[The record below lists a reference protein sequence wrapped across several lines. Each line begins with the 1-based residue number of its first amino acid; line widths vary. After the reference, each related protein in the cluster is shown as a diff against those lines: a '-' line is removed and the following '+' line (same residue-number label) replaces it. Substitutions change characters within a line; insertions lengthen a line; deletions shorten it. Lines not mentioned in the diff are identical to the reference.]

1 MFEVAEL
8 GQKISKAEYKKA
20 VPQLRE
26 GLLDAQFRLRSAK
39 FRVVVVIAGV
49 EAAGKGETL
58 NTLLEW
64 MDARG
69 IRAHA
74 LGEPTREEIERPR
87 FFRFWRRMPPIGSM
101 GIFLGSW
108 YTFPIIAHVF
118 GRIDKGAFEKE
129 LSRINNFERMLVKEG
144 TVVLKFWLHIS
155 RKVQRKRFKELAS
168 DPSTA
173 WRVSERDLSFGKRYN
188 SFVDVCSKALRRTN
202 QGHAPWVI
210 VEATDPRYRDVTI
223 ARHILGAVQ
232 ERLDTE
238 PPPPPKKV
246 AKPVPKK
253 LNIINTLD
261 LSHLLLKEEYK
272 AQLELYQG
280 RIGRLARKLRDANRS
295 VVMVFEGS
303 DAAGKGGSIRRSIRS
318 IDARFYKVI
327 PISAPTDE
335 ELARPYLWRFWRHL
349 PRHGEITVFDRS
361 WYGRVLVERVEGF
374 ARPVDWQRAYAEIN
388 DFEEQMV
395 DAGVIVLK
403 FWLSISAEEQLQRFK
418 AREATG
424 YKRYKLTDEDWRN
437 REKSAQYEA
446 ATCDMIEKTSTEL
459 APWILVEA
467 EDKRYARVKVVKAV
481 SDALERAIGSD
492 RPPAE
497 ESKKPKKK
505 AKKPR
510 KGGAAKGAKA
520 KAGRANVQKV
530 SKVDAIWK
538 KP

>member
-8 GQKISKAEYKKA
+8 GQKVSKSEYKKA
-20 VPQLRE
+20 VPKLRE
-26 GLLDAQFRLRSAK
+26 GLLDAEFRLRSAD
-39 FRVVVVIAGV
+39 FRVVVVLSGV

-58 NTLLEW
+58 NLLLEW

-74 LGEPTREEIERPR
+74 LGEPTREEDERPR
-87 FFRFWRRMPPIGSM
+87 FFRFWRRMPSIGTI

-108 YTFPIIAHVF
+108 YTFPIIDSVF

-129 LSRINNFERMLVKEG
+129 LSRINNFERMLVNEN
-144 TVVLKFWLHIS
+144 TLVLKYWLHVS
-155 RKVQRKRFKELAS
+155 RKVQKERFKALLK
-168 DPSTA
+168 DPATA
-173 WRVSERDLSFGKRYN
+173 WRVSERDLSFGKRYDQ
-188 SFVDVCSKALRRTN
+188 FVDVCSKTIRRTN

-210 VEATDPRYRDVTI
+210 VEATDPRFRDVTI
-223 ARHILGAVQ
+223 ARHMLGAIE
-232 ERLDTE
+232 ERLDAP
-238 PPPPPKKV
+238 PPPPPKKA

-253 LNIINTLD
+253 RNIINTLD
-261 LSHLLLKEEYK
+261 LAKALPKEEYQP
-272 AQLELYQG
+272 QLDLYQG
-280 RIGRLARKLRDANRS
+280 RIGRLSRKLRDAKRS

-303 DAAGKGGSIRRSIRS
+303 DAAGKGGSIRRAICS
-318 IDARFYKVI
+318 IDARFYRVI

-349 PRHGEITVFDRS
+349 PGHGEVTVFDRS

-374 ARPVDWQRAYAEIN
+374 AKAEDWQRAYAEIN

-395 DAGVIVLK
+395 DAGVILIK
-403 FWLSISAEEQLQRFK
+403 FWLSISADEQLARFK

-437 REKSAQYEA
+437 REKAAMYEA
-446 ATCDMIEKTSTEL
+446 AACDMIEKTSTEL

-467 EDKRYARVKVVKAV
+467 EDKRFARVKIVKAV
-481 SDALERAIGSD
+481 SDALERAIGTD
-492 RPPAE
+492 DPPPKG
-497 ESKKPKKK
+497 SKKGKKK
-505 AKKPR
+505 AKK
-510 KGGAAKGAKA
+510 KAAAKAVDAAPEDKA
-520 KAGRANVQKV
+520 NAQPVP
-530 SKVDAIWK
+530 KVDDIWK